1 MITITGLISDFP
13 GTEPGLTETEDEW
26 RASAIQWLA
35 EAEQWAKDGET
46 IEGSGSDEDIVI
58 APDNITR
65 NYAHIGIMQS
75 KSTINFYKMLEAT
88 YGRLLAIK
96 ESITETPPAPTP

>member
-13 GTEPGLTETEDEW
+13 GAFPGESEDEITW
-26 RASAIQWLA
+26 RTNVIEWLA
-35 EAEQWAKDGET
+35 MSEQWAKDGET
-46 IEGSGSDEDIVI
+46 IEGSGSNEDIVI

-75 KSTINFYKMLEAT
+75 KSNINLYKMLEAT
-88 YGRLLAIK
+88 YSRLLAIK
-96 ESITETPPAPTP
+96 ESITEDAPI